1 MLISMFVQFQPEG
14 QVLGRLFSSLWNSF
28 LSNACISMLIYLETF
43 YMKLFC
49 NQKTQ
54 SPSLFFR
61 SQRNFCS
68 FLCSFRRIFFK
79 LLSRTIISC
88 IIGDNYISCI
98 IEESGL
104 VGLRHYNWSW
114 TVTGSNPIRCTR
126 SAGLSDSVLLQGFQW
141 PLGQNCT
148 NAVIKVGWVK
158 STLLCLLFCLQ
169 FGCFIYFYCAFCL
182 ASVFAPAKKVIK

>member
-1 MLISMFVQFQPEG
+1 M
-14 QVLGRLFSSLWNSF
+14 
-28 LSNACISMLIYLETF
+28 
-43 YMKLFC
+43 
-49 NQKTQ
+49 
-54 SPSLFFR
+54 
-61 SQRNFCS
+61 
-68 FLCSFRRIFFK
+68 
-79 LLSRTIISC
+79 SREIISC

-126 SAGLSDSVLLQGFQW
+126 SAGLRDSVLLQGFQW
-141 PLGQNCT
+141 PFGQNCT

-158 STLLCLLFCLQ
+158 SPLLCLLFCLQ

-182 ASVFAPAKKVIK
+182 ASVFAPCKKGHKVSNYHAVLLFPHSNVLFLCKVSRWKASSKRKS